1 MQETITIDGSY
12 GEGGGQII
20 RTSLSL
26 SAITGQ
32 PVEVVN
38 VRARRTKPGLQPQ
51 HLTSVKAAAS
61 LCGAWTEGA
70 EVGSTRFRFEP
81 HSQVNAGNYRF
92 DIGTAGATALV
103 AQTVLVPLALQGG
116 DSKVAIIGGTHVPHS
131 PVADYLARVA
141 LPAFVMGGLSASLKY
156 ERAGFFPKG
165 GGQLEVRINGS
176 PQLRPITMVER
187 GKLTKLTAYIV
198 TSSLPEHVASRGA
211 ETIRSFMKGM
221 GREVEFEM
229 LDLPALD
236 PGAAVVLV
244 AECEGGLAGFT
255 SLGERGK
262 PMERVATQPCNEFM
276 QWWKTYAPCDEH
288 LADQLVLP
296 MAFADGESHWITP
309 KVTDHLRTVL
319 WVTEHFLPIWNSV
332 EERPDGSG
340 LVMLKGVGRQ
350 AISSQ

>member
-1 MQETITIDGSY
+1 MQELITIDGSY

-103 AQTVLVPLALQGG
+103 AQTALVPLALQDGS
-116 DSKVAIIGGTHVPHS
+116 SKVAIIGGTHVPHA
-131 PVADYLARVA
+131 PVADYLAHVA
-141 LPAFVMGGLSASLKY
+141 LPAFAMGGLSASVKY
-156 ERAGFFPKG
+156 EKAGFFPKG
-165 GGQLEVRINGS
+165 GGQIVLEIS
-176 PQLRPITMVER
+176 PSHVLNPITMVER
-187 GKLTKLTAYIV
+187 GKLRKLTAYIV
-198 TSSLPEHVASRGA
+198 ACSLPEHVAARGA
-211 ETIRSFMKGM
+211 ETVRAFMKAV
-221 GREVEFEM
+221 GRDVEIEVV
-229 LDLPALD
+229 DLPSLD

-262 PMERVATQPCNEFM
+262 PMERVATQPCKEFM
-276 QWWKTYAPCDEH
+276 EWWKTGAPCDEH
-288 LADQLVLP
+288 MADQLVLP
-296 MAFADGESHWITP
+296 MAFSYGESRWVTP
-309 KVTDHLRTVL
+309 TVTDHLRTVL
-319 WVTEHFLPIWNSV
+319 WVTEQFVPIRYSL
-332 EERPDGSG
+332 EERPDGTG
-340 LVMLKGVGRQ
+340 LVTLQGVGRQ
-350 AISSQ
+350 AISSE